1 MDGESVLTNNYLFQI
16 SILFLLTA
24 INAFFAS
31 AEMAIVS
38 LNKNR
43 MKMLANEGNKKAAIL
58 YKLIEEPTNF
68 LSTIQVGI
76 TLAGFFAS
84 ASAATG
90 ISQDFGQ
97 FLSNMGIP
105 YGSEIAFAGVTIIL
119 SYFTLVFGELVPK
132 RIALKKSET
141 IAMLSLKPIL
151 LISKIVLPFVKIL
164 SMSTYLIVKLLGLD
178 SEGDEQRV
186 TKEEIKSLIEEGEEY
201 GAINESEKDM
211 IEGIFEFNDKKTEKI
226 MIPRTEVYCI
236 DIEDELESYL
246 DELLE
251 SKFSRVPVYDES
263 IDNIIGILY
272 IKDFII
278 EAKKKG
284 FENVNIREI
293 LQKPY
298 FVHEGKNIHSLLKS
312 MQSSKMHMA
321 VVIDEY
327 GGFSGIVTVK
337 DLIEEI
343 TGELNDCDD
352 DDEDEIKQ
360 IDSKTFLVDGITPL
374 DEINEKLQ
382 LELECK
388 EVDTL
393 SGFIINLIGK
403 IPSKEDEMD
412 INYKNINFKIDKF
425 NEKRIEKILI
435 NILDNNNQ
443 TSI

>member
-43 MKMLANEGNKKAAIL
+43 IKMLANEGNKKAAIL

-90 ISQDFGQ
+90 ISQDFGK
-97 FLSNMGIP
+97 FLGNMGVP
-105 YGSEIAFAGVTIIL
+105 YGNEIAFAGVTIIL

-132 RIALKKSET
+132 RIALRKSET

-251 SKFSRVPVYDES
+251 SKFSRVPVYEES

-284 FENVNIREI
+284 FENVNFREI

>member
-251 SKFSRVPVYDES
+251 SKFSRVPVYEES

>member
-90 ISQDFGQ
+90 ISQDFGK
-97 FLSNMGIP
+97 FLGNMGVP
-105 YGSEIAFAGVTIIL
+105 YGNEIAFAGVTIIL

-132 RIALKKSET
+132 RIALRKSET

-251 SKFSRVPVYDES
+251 SKFSRVPVYEES

-352 DDEDEIKQ
+352 DDDDEIKQ

-393 SGFIINLIGK
+393 SGFVINLIGK

>member
-1 MDGESVLTNNYLFQI
+1 MDGESVLTNNFLFQI
-16 SILFLLTA
+16 LILLLLTA
-24 INAFFAS
+24 INAFFAL

-43 MKMLANEGNKKAAIL
+43 IKILANEGDNKAKIL
-58 YKLIEEPTNF
+58 YNLIEEPTNF

-90 ISQDFGQ
+90 ISQDLGI
-97 FLSNMGIP
+97 FLSSVGVP
-105 YGSEIAFAGVTIIL
+105 YGHKIAFAGVTIIL

-141 IAMLSLKPIL
+141 IAMLCLRPIL
-151 LISKIVLPFVKIL
+151 FISKIALPFVKIL
-164 SMSTYLIVKLLGLD
+164 SLSTYVIVKVLGLD
-178 SEGDEQRV
+178 SENDDQKV

-201 GAINESEKDM
+201 GAINESEKEM
-211 IEGIFEFNDKKTEKI
+211 IDGIFKFNDKRTEKI
-226 MIPRTEVYCI
+226 MIPRTEIYCI
-236 DIEDELESYL
+236 DIEDDLSSYL

-251 SKFSRVPVYDES
+251 LKFSRIPVYEDS
-263 IDNIIGILY
+263 IDNIMGILY
-272 IKDFII
+272 MKDFII

-298 FVHEGKNIHSLLKS
+298 FVHEGKKIHSLLKS
-312 MQSSKMHMA
+312 MQASKSHMA
-321 VVIDEY
+321 IVIDEY
-327 GGFSGIVTVK
+327 GGFSGVVTIK

-352 DDEDEIKQ
+352 NDEEEIKQ
-360 IDSKTFLVDGITPL
+360 IDSKTFLVDGITSL
-374 DEINEKLQ
+374 DEINKKLQ
-382 LELECK
+382 LDLECK

-403 IPSKEDEMD
+403 IPSKEDEMN
-412 INYKNINFKIDKF
+412 IEYKNINFKIDKF
-425 NEKRIEKILI
+425 NEKRIERILI
-435 NILDNNNQ
+435 NIDNNK

>member
-251 SKFSRVPVYDES
+251 SKFSRVPVYEES

-352 DDEDEIKQ
+352 DDDDEIKQ

>member
-90 ISQDFGQ
+90 ISQDFGK
-97 FLSNMGIP
+97 FLGNMGVP
-105 YGSEIAFAGVTIIL
+105 YGNEIAFAGVTIIL

-132 RIALKKSET
+132 RIALRKSET

-226 MIPRTEVYCI
+226 MIPRTAVYCI

-251 SKFSRVPVYDES
+251 SKFSRVPVYEES

>member
-90 ISQDFGQ
+90 ISQYFRQ

-251 SKFSRVPVYDES
+251 SKFSRVPVYEES

-352 DDEDEIKQ
+352 DDDDEIKQ

>member
-90 ISQDFGQ
+90 ISQDFGK
-97 FLSNMGIP
+97 FLGNMGVP
-105 YGSEIAFAGVTIIL
+105 YGNEIAFAGVTIIL

-132 RIALKKSET
+132 RIALRKSET

-178 SEGDEQRV
+178 SGGDEQRV

-251 SKFSRVPVYDES
+251 SKFSRVPVYEES

-382 LELECK
+382 LELGCK

>member
-1 MDGESVLTNNYLFQI
+1 MDGETVLTNNFLFQML
-16 SILFLLTA
+16 ILILLTG

-43 MKMLANEGNKKAAIL
+43 MKMLANEGNKKAKIL
-58 YKLIEEPTNF
+58 YNLIEEPTNF

-90 ISQDFGQ
+90 ISQDLGK
-97 FLSNMGIP
+97 FLSNIGIP

-141 IAMLSLKPIL
+141 IAMISLKPIL
-151 LISKIVLPFVKIL
+151 FISKIVLPFVKIL
-164 SMSTYLIVKLLGLD
+164 SMSTSLIVKILGLD
-178 SEGDEQRV
+178 SKGDEQRV

-211 IEGIFEFNDKKTEKI
+211 IEGIFEFNNKKTEKI

-236 DIEDELESYL
+236 DIEDNLESYL

-251 SKFSRVPVYDES
+251 SKFSRVPVYEES

-321 VVIDEY
+321 IVIDEY

-382 LELECK
+382 LDLDCK

-403 IPSKEDEMD
+403 IPSKEDELD

>member
-1 MDGESVLTNNYLFQI
+1 MDGETVLTNNFLFQI
-16 SILFLLTA
+16 LILILLTG

-43 MKMLANEGNKKAAIL
+43 MKMLANEGNKKAKIL
-58 YKLIEEPTNF
+58 YNLIEEPTNF

-90 ISQDFGQ
+90 ISQDLGK
-97 FLSNMGIP
+97 FLSNIGIP

-141 IAMLSLKPIL
+141 IAMISLKPIL
-151 LISKIVLPFVKIL
+151 FISKIVLPFVKIL
-164 SMSTYLIVKLLGLD
+164 SMSTSLIVKILGLD
-178 SEGDEQRV
+178 SKGDEQRV

-211 IEGIFEFNDKKTEKI
+211 IEGIFEFNNKKTEKI

-236 DIEDELESYL
+236 DIEDNLESYL

-251 SKFSRVPVYDES
+251 SKFSRVPVYEES

-321 VVIDEY
+321 IVIDEY

-382 LELECK
+382 LDLDCK

-403 IPSKEDEMD
+403 IPSKEDELD

>member
-1 MDGESVLTNNYLFQI
+1 MDGESVLNNNYLFQI

-90 ISQDFGQ
+90 ISQDFGK
-97 FLSNMGIP
+97 FLGNMGVP
-105 YGSEIAFAGVTIIL
+105 YGNEIAFAGVTIIL

-132 RIALKKSET
+132 RIALRKSET

-251 SKFSRVPVYDES
+251 SKFSRVPVYEES

>member
-90 ISQDFGQ
+90 ISQDFGK
-97 FLSNMGIP
+97 FLGNMGVP
-105 YGSEIAFAGVTIIL
+105 YGNEIAFAGVTIIL

-132 RIALKKSET
+132 RIALRKSET

-251 SKFSRVPVYDES
+251 SKFSRVPVYEES

-443 TSI
+443 TST

>member
-1 MDGESVLTNNYLFQI
+1 MDGETVLTDTYLFQI
-16 SILFLLTA
+16 LILILLTG

-43 MKMLANEGNKKAAIL
+43 MKMLANEGNKKAKVL
-58 YKLIEEPTNF
+58 YNLIEEPTNF

-90 ISQDFGQ
+90 ISQDFGK
-97 FLSNMGIP
+97 FLSNIGVP
-105 YGSEIAFAGVTIIL
+105 YGNEIAFAGVTIIL

-141 IAMLSLKPIL
+141 IAMISLKPIL
-151 LISKIVLPFVKIL
+151 FISKIVLPFVRIL
-164 SMSTYLIVKLLGLD
+164 SMSTSLIVKILGFD
-178 SEGDEQRV
+178 SKGDEQRV

-236 DIEDELESYL
+236 DIEDDLESYL

-251 SKFSRVPVYDES
+251 SKFSRIPVYEES

-284 FENVNIREI
+284 FENVNIRKI

-312 MQSSKMHMA
+312 MQASKMHMA
-321 VVIDEY
+321 IVIDEY

-352 DDEDEIKQ
+352 DDDDIKQ

-382 LELECK
+382 IELDCK

-403 IPSKEDEMD
+403 IPSKEDELD

-443 TSI
+443 TSV

>member
-76 TLAGFFAS
+76 TFAGFFAS

-90 ISQDFGQ
+90 ISQDFGK
-97 FLSNMGIP
+97 FLGNMGVP
-105 YGSEIAFAGVTIIL
+105 YGNEIAFAGVTIIL

-132 RIALKKSET
+132 RIALRKSET

-251 SKFSRVPVYDES
+251 SKFSRVPVYEES

>member
-84 ASAATG
+84 ATG
-90 ISQDFGQ
+90 ISQDFGK
-97 FLSNMGIP
+97 FLGNMGVP
-105 YGSEIAFAGVTIIL
+105 YGNEIAFAGVTIIL

-132 RIALKKSET
+132 RIALRKSET

-251 SKFSRVPVYDES
+251 SKFSRVPVYEES

>member
-90 ISQDFGQ
+90 ISQDFGK
-97 FLSNMGIP
+97 FLGNMGVP
-105 YGSEIAFAGVTIIL
+105 YGNEIAFAGVTIIL

-132 RIALKKSET
+132 RIALRKSET

-251 SKFSRVPVYDES
+251 SKFSRVPVYEES

-298 FVHEGKNIHSLLKS
+298 FVHEGKNIHSVLKS

>member
-1 MDGESVLTNNYLFQI
+1 MDGETVLTDTYLFQI
-16 SILFLLTA
+16 LILILLTG

-43 MKMLANEGNKKAAIL
+43 MKMLANEGNKKAKVL
-58 YKLIEEPTNF
+58 YNLIEEPTNF

-90 ISQDFGQ
+90 ISQDFGK
-97 FLSNMGIP
+97 FLSNIGVP
-105 YGSEIAFAGVTIIL
+105 YGNEIAFAGVTIIL

-141 IAMLSLKPIL
+141 IAMISLKPIL
-151 LISKIVLPFVKIL
+151 FISKIVLPFVRIL
-164 SMSTYLIVKLLGLD
+164 SMSTSLIVKILGFD
-178 SEGDEQRV
+178 SKGDEQRV

-236 DIEDELESYL
+236 DIEDDLESYL

-251 SKFSRVPVYDES
+251 SKFSRIPVYEES

-284 FENVNIREI
+284 FENVNIRKI

-312 MQSSKMHMA
+312 MQASKMHMA
-321 VVIDEY
+321 IVIDEY

-352 DDEDEIKQ
+352 DDDDDIKQ

-382 LELECK
+382 IELDCK

-403 IPSKEDEMD
+403 IPSKEDELD

-443 TSI
+443 TSV

>member
-90 ISQDFGQ
+90 ISQDFGK
-97 FLSNMGIP
+97 FLGNMGVP
-105 YGSEIAFAGVTIIL
+105 YGNEIAFAGVTIIL

-132 RIALKKSET
+132 RIALRKSET

-251 SKFSRVPVYDES
+251 SKFSRVPVYEES

-278 EAKKKG
+278 EANKKG

-352 DDEDEIKQ
+352 DDDDEIKQ

>member
-90 ISQDFGQ
+90 ISQDFGK
-97 FLSNMGIP
+97 FLGNMGVP
-105 YGSEIAFAGVTIIL
+105 YGNEIAFAGVTIIL

-132 RIALKKSET
+132 RIALRKSET

-251 SKFSRVPVYDES
+251 SKFSRVPVYEES

-352 DDEDEIKQ
+352 DDDDEIKQ

-388 EVDTL
+388 EVYTL

-403 IPSKEDEMD
+403 ITSKEDEMD

>member
-84 ASAATG
+84 ASAATW

-164 SMSTYLIVKLLGLD
+164 SMSTYLIVKVLGLD

-251 SKFSRVPVYDES
+251 SKFSRVPVYEES

-352 DDEDEIKQ
+352 DDDDEIKQ

-412 INYKNINFKIDKF
+412 INYKNINFKIDRF

>member
-90 ISQDFGQ
+90 ISQDFGK
-97 FLSNMGIP
+97 FLGNMGVP
-105 YGSEIAFAGVTIIL
+105 YRNEIAFAGVTIIL

-132 RIALKKSET
+132 RIALRKSET

-251 SKFSRVPVYDES
+251 SKFSRVPVYEES

-352 DDEDEIKQ
+352 DDDDEIKQ

>member
-38 LNKNR
+38 LYKNR

-251 SKFSRVPVYDES
+251 SKFSRVPVYEES

-352 DDEDEIKQ
+352 DDDDEIKQ

>member
-58 YKLIEEPTNF
+58 YKLIEEPTSF

-251 SKFSRVPVYDES
+251 SKFSRVPVYEES

-352 DDEDEIKQ
+352 DDDDEIKQ

>member
-1 MDGESVLTNNYLFQI
+1 MDGETVLTDTYLFQI
-16 SILFLLTA
+16 LILILLTG

-43 MKMLANEGNKKAAIL
+43 MKMLANEGNKKAKVL
-58 YKLIEEPTNF
+58 YNLIEEPTNF

-90 ISQDFGQ
+90 ISQDFGK
-97 FLSNMGIP
+97 FLSNIGVP
-105 YGSEIAFAGVTIIL
+105 YGNEIAFAGVTIIL

-141 IAMLSLKPIL
+141 IAMISLKPIL
-151 LISKIVLPFVKIL
+151 FISKIVLPFVRIL
-164 SMSTYLIVKLLGLD
+164 SMSTSLIVKILGFD
-178 SEGDEQRV
+178 SKGDEQRV

-211 IEGIFEFNDKKTEKI
+211 IDGIFEFNDKKTEKI

-236 DIEDELESYL
+236 DIEDDLESYL

-251 SKFSRVPVYDES
+251 SKFSRIPVYEES

-284 FENVNIREI
+284 FENVNIRKI

-312 MQSSKMHMA
+312 MQASKMHMA
-321 VVIDEY
+321 IVIDEY

-352 DDEDEIKQ
+352 DDDDDIKQ

-382 LELECK
+382 IELDCK

-403 IPSKEDEMD
+403 IPSKEDELD

-443 TSI
+443 TSV

>member
-251 SKFSRVPVYDES
+251 SKFSRIPVYEES

-352 DDEDEIKQ
+352 DDDDEIKQ